1 MRIHW
6 VSSVP
11 LRSTP
16 MALRKLLRSGA
27 GENLPQPWG
36 EMHMH
41 MAFLGEIQGEGLG
54 FIKLVSKSL
63 QTLAITLLLET

>member
-11 LRSTP
+11 LRSIP
-16 MALRKLLRSGA
+16 IALGKLLRSGA

-36 EMHMH
+36 EMQVH
-41 MAFLGEIQGEGLG
+41 MAFLAERQGEGLG

-63 QTLAITLLLET
+63 LTLAITLLLET